1 MSESFSW
8 APQAQVLPIDAWINL
23 RRVNQKGCKLTTKI
37 HSTIV
42 SILVCLLSN
51 MKGENLTGHRPNSH
65 VKIGT
70 IREGHSLGIPSSSH
84 KSTQSRPKYRKS
96 SSAALRSKRQAYPF
110 VLVFFRRRRVGF
122 LWMAM
127 AMPKCSKKSAGVSIH
142 PFGMEATKRQ
152 SICGTDNF
160 PGVSGFNIPF
170 LEINVSL
177 YCLFY
182 RNWSN

>member
-96 SSAALRSKRQAYPF
+96 SSAALRCPPVQTTSVPF
-110 VLVFFRRRRVGF
+110 RPCLLPQKESRISVDGDGDAKVLEEIRWGF
-122 LWMAM
+122 HTSLRDGGHEKAIYLWD
-127 AMPKCSKKSAGVSIH
+127 G
-142 PFGMEATKRQ
+142 
-152 SICGTDNF
+152 
-160 PGVSGFNIPF
+160 
-170 LEINVSL
+170 
-177 YCLFY
+177 
-182 RNWSN
+182 